1 MGQPF
6 FSIVIPTFNQS
17 NFLKESLNSVF
28 NQDFKNFEVIVVDNF
43 SKDKTQQVIKSYKE
57 KIIYRRIRNNGVIA
71 KSRNIGIKK
80 SRGKWIAFLDS
91 DDYWSKSKLSKVFN
105 YLKKKKDVDVICN
118 NEWQI
123 YHDSDK
129 TRLRA
134 VGPESKNFYKK
145 ILLYGNRNSTSA
157 SVVKSSFLKK
167 NNISFN
173 EKKSFTT
180 CEDYCFF
187 LDIANKNGKFHFLNE
202 PLGTRRFHPKSS
214 SSMTKRHLSAEMS
227 VLEYHVYKVQTFESN
242 KKYLMRKIKRNLF
255 IKKNLF
261 YIIKSKKID
270 KNFFNLLIF
279 TIKNPLEISRFI
291 LFISLKFFKQIIIK
305 QFYKN

>member
-105 YLKKKKDVDVICN
+105 YLKKKK
-118 NEWQI
+118 
-123 YHDSDK
+123 
-129 TRLRA
+129 
-134 VGPESKNFYKK
+134 
-145 ILLYGNRNSTSA
+145 
-157 SVVKSSFLKK
+157 
-167 NNISFN
+167 
-173 EKKSFTT
+173 
-180 CEDYCFF
+180 
-187 LDIANKNGKFHFLNE
+187 
-202 PLGTRRFHPKSS
+202 
-214 SSMTKRHLSAEMS
+214 M
-227 VLEYHVYKVQTFESN
+227 
-242 KKYLMRKIKRNLF
+242 LM
-255 IKKNLF
+255 
-261 YIIKSKKID
+261 
-270 KNFFNLLIF
+270 
-279 TIKNPLEISRFI
+279 
-291 LFISLKFFKQIIIK
+291 
-305 QFYKN
+305 